1 MPCGIVGIFSFN
13 KLWACLRPSPNSK
26 DELELGETEVEA
38 VEMEQ
43 DLALSDPYEENC
55 PLGTSIPF
63 NAFMERKTKIEPP
76 TDVRMRSKSHE
87 AGDASE
93 TLGSSQA
100 SFSETKVEVKK
111 APRIS
116 CAEYLTGRC
125 ETRKHQIKKEVC
137 TAETKKEPAT
147 SREIKSKKVT
157 LLVKTSSEGTGSR
170 AFKLTVNPQ
179 LGVGEVM
186 EIPLR
191 NSFGLLHIC
200 HLPIKGKTAHS

>member
-1 MPCGIVGIFSFN
+1 
-13 KLWACLRPSPNSK
+13 
-26 DELELGETEVEA
+26 
-38 VEMEQ
+38 
-43 DLALSDPYEENC
+43 
-55 PLGTSIPF
+55 
-63 NAFMERKTKIEPP
+63 MERKTKIEPP
-76 TDVRMRSKSHE
+76 TDVQMHSKSLE
-87 AGDASE
+87 AGDVSE

-125 ETRKHQIKKEVC
+125 ETRKHQIKKEIC
-137 TAETKKEPAT
+137 TAEMKNEPAT

-179 LGVGEVM
+179 RCLGEVK
-186 EIPLR
+186 EIPLE
-191 NSFGLLHIC
+191 
-200 HLPIKGKTAHS
+200 